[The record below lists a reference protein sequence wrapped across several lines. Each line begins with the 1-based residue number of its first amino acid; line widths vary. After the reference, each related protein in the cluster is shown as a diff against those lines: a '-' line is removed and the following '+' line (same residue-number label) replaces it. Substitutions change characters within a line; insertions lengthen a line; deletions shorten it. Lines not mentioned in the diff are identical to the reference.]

1 MDRIAHSFGPV
12 IDENSEILIL
22 GSFPS
27 VKSRQDG
34 FYYMHPRNRFW
45 EIMKRLYGCDFVQAS
60 QEEKTR
66 LLKVHKVALY
76 DVFESCCIDGSSD
89 SSIRN
94 GIKSDI
100 GKLLGQS
107 KIKHIYLNGKTA
119 SAYFHRFHPSF
130 VEMAVTLPST
140 SPANAAMNL
149 DALMEHWKIIIA
161 EI

>member
-1 MDRIAHSFGPV
+1 MARIAHSFGPV

-45 EIMKRLYGCDFVQAS
+45 EIMKRLYGCDFVHATL
-60 QEEKTR
+60 EERTR
-66 LLKVHKVALY
+66 LLKIHKVALY
-76 DVFESCCIDGSSD
+76 DVFESCDIEGSSD

-94 GIKSDI
+94 GVKSDI
-100 GKLLGQS
+100 GILLGQS

-119 SAYFHRFHPSF
+119 SAYFHRFHPSYK
-130 VEMAVTLPST
+130 EMAVTLPST

-149 DALMEHWKIIIA
+149 DTLMEHWKIVKG
-161 EI
+161 ER